1 MNSNRSQY
9 SWCWCWQ
16 CWRCFTYWSP
26 SCNGQE
32 PSHPFVSPR
41 GWNCTSRPNTWNQHI
56 FDNCFHQN
64 HRNNSL
70 SRWSNFSGHSR
81 WSLVLGSWVWRE
93 QFCHLQSVSK
103 RSKAHF
109 SRSVSSTSHSLMLR
123 YLNTAGKKLSISLRN
138 ISTDIFLYLDIGSGF
153 CTKNTL

>member
-9 SWCWCWQ
+9 SWSLCWQ

-64 HRNNSL
+64 HRNNSF
-70 SRWSNFSGHSR
+70 SRWSFEQHPCQFFSGHSR

-109 SRSVSSTSHSLMLR
+109 SKSVSSTSHSLMFR
-123 YLNTAGKKLSISLRN
+123 YLNTAGKKLSISLKRE
-138 ISTDIFLYLDIGSGF
+138 IFND
-153 CTKNTL
+153 